1 MNAAYTLVKQLVDGR
16 TSSRDK
22 RASGEEPII
31 NTHMAFQRKWSE
43 LQQRAVVDAQLI
55 YGMSARQAHNA
66 AHAGSLPGVGIDLE
80 PFEIP
85 FATLQEY
92 ATQARQEQRVRER
105 ARSTPGQV
113 LSDVAVDMG
122 MMLRKDIERLQKKQR
137 KGAIVATELGSL
149 ARAAMELAKLQK
161 AIQEPASTAAQHG
174 NKDKTKPDGQ
184 DFITQLA
191 SREAGAQKKP
201 RHRTQENQNQDVE
214 HQRSSEEPQTQA
226 ESAAGRRAAAT
237 SAV

>member
-1 MNAAYTLVKQLVDGR
+1 
-16 TSSRDK
+16 
-22 RASGEEPII
+22 
-31 NTHMAFQRKWSE
+31 MAFQRKWSE

-174 NKDKTKPDGQ
+174 DKDKTKPDGQ

-201 RHRTQENQNQDVE
+201 RQADPNGE
-214 HQRSSEEPQTQA
+214 HKRSEPPQAQRNA
-226 ESAAGRRAAAT
+226 ETSAEGGDGRRAGLANDGRVDLVAVAHAAHGV
-237 SAV
+237 S